1 MTRYCILL
9 VRLCLTAVPLTAFGM
24 NADILPPEPLPQGF
38 EAKTLVPNPPLPSLL
53 DGRLQSKFVNPLVNV
68 TAPEYIWKPTSKED
82 GVELYKIK
90 RVPFTAKLGIYNSN
104 GQQFHTP
111 MFGFAAKHQPP
122 SYPGRS
128 FVVNS
133 RTPIK
138 VLWKNELADK
148 KTGKPL
154 PLPMYV
160 PADQTIHIASPQNP
174 TYPAR
179 GVPTDT
185 HLHGGFTEYQ
195 SDGYPDAWATP
206 FFAQHGSY
214 FMKKTF
220 TYSNAQQAALL
231 WYHDHALGYTRLN
244 NYAGF
249 AGAYVIR
256 DKNEAKLIKNHQI
269 PSGDY
274 EVPLIIVDKMFTSD
288 GQLFFPYFDPTHV
301 AQPQPSVLPE
311 FFGDFMLVNGKAW
324 PYLEVAPGKYRFRVL
339 NACDS
344 RFLDLHLVQNPA
356 APSDIP
362 MVQIATDQGFLN
374 SPVTISHI
382 LLAPAQRVDL
392 VIDFSQFKGQTLTL
406 MNTANAPYPDGDA
419 PDPLS
424 TGLVMTFNVTKDL
437 NKKQPKVILPAHLQ
451 HKPIKTLHPTAP
463 TRQVLLFE
471 TDDEYGRTMPLLGTP
486 ALGALMWMD
495 PTTEKPVLG
504 TTEIWEIYNTTAD
517 AHPIHLHAGN
527 FQILDRQYFSG
538 TQDPTTGVLTNI
550 TMLGSPIAP
559 LPGEHKAL
567 FDTIIVPPASGGPA
581 EAIGQRT
588 RIIMHFSLAG
598 QYVWHCHIVSHED
611 HDMMRPME
619 VVQPRK

>member
-1 MTRYCILL
+1 MAWYFTSL
-9 VRLCLTAVPLTAFGM
+9 VRLCLVIAPLAVYGSDTE
-24 NADILPPEPLPQGF
+24 NEPPKPQDL
-38 EAKTLVPNPPLPSLL
+38 EEKTLVPNPPLPSLL
-53 DGRLQSKFVNPLVNV
+53 DGRLQSKFMNPLVSV
-68 TAPEYIWKPTSKED
+68 TAPNYVWKPTGKKH
-82 GVELYKIK
+82 GVDFYKIK
-90 RVPFTAKLGIYNSN
+90 RIPFTADLGISN
-104 GQQFHTP
+104 NGHKLFTP

-122 SYPGRS
+122 TFPGRS
-128 FVVNS
+128 FVVNQG
-133 RTPIK
+133 TPIK
-138 VLWKNELADK
+138 VFWKNELVDK
-148 KTGKPL
+148 TTDKFL
-154 PLPMYV
+154 PLPTYV
-160 PADQTIHIASPQNP
+160 PADQTIHLATPQNP
-174 TYPAR
+174 TYPES
-179 GVPTDT
+179 GVPTIV
-185 HLHGGFTEYQ
+185 HLHGGFTEYK

-206 FFAQHGSY
+206 YFAQHGSY
-214 FMKKTF
+214 FLKKIF
-220 TYSNAQQAALL
+220 TYSNNQQAALL

-249 AGAYVIR
+249 AGAYVVR
-256 DKNEAKLIKNHQI
+256 DANEAKMIKKHQI
-269 PSGDY
+269 PSGNY
-274 EVPLIIVDKMFTSD
+274 EVPLVILDKMFTEN
-288 GQLFFPYFDPTHV
+288 GEMYFPYYDPNNA

-324 PYLEVAPGKYRFRVL
+324 PYLEVAPAKYRFRVL

-344 RFLDLHLVQNPA
+344 RFLDLHLVQNPD
-356 APSDIP
+356 APRDIP

-374 SPVTISHI
+374 SPITISHI

-392 VIDFSQFKGQTLTL
+392 VVDFSHVKGQTLTL
-406 MNTANAPYPDGDA
+406 INTANAPYPDGDA

-424 TGLVMTFNVTKDL
+424 SGLVMTFKVTKNL
-437 NKKQPKVILPAHLQ
+437 NKKQPHVRLPAHLQ
-451 HKPIKTLHPTAP
+451 AKPIETPHPTAP

-471 TDDEYGRTMPLLGTP
+471 MMDEYHRIMPMLGTP
-486 ALGALMWMD
+486 ALGALGWMD

-517 AHPIHLHAGN
+517 AHPIHLHAGD

-538 TQDPTTGVLTNI
+538 TQNPTTGVLTNI

-559 LPGEHKAL
+559 LPGEQNAL
-567 FDTIIVPPASGGPA
+567 FDTIIVPPASGGPV

-598 QYVWHCHIVSHED
+598 QYVWHCHIISHED